1 MDSKIYDP
9 TVIIRDDN
17 IVAVGASQFGD
28 KDCVEKYYR
37 ILTRL
42 AEDGKCTQLSA
53 KTVLCQLR
61 TFIILFLKKKFQKKT
76 KKRLSMN
83 STYES

>member
-17 IVAVGASQFGD
+17 IVAVGASYFGD
-28 KDCVEKYYR
+28 RDCVEKYYR

-42 AEDGKCTQLSA
+42 AEDGKCT
-53 KTVLCQLR
+53 
-61 TFIILFLKKKFQKKT
+61 
-76 KKRLSMN
+76 
-83 STYES
+83 